1 MKILRKLLTL
11 AVQDTN
17 KFEQSLDA
25 EIENL
30 HTIARLSAQYPDLP
44 LSSHN
49 QSPNKKTR
57 VSNCHNEKVILNI
70 QQNLSIYEKN

>member
-1 MKILRKLLTL
+1 LSKFTMKILRKLLTL

-44 LSSHN
+44 LSLIESLIN
-49 QSPNKKTR
+49 SMKEKAFIDFTFNR
-57 VSNCHNEKVILNI
+57 NEQK
-70 QQNLSIYEKN
+70 

>member
-44 LSSHN
+44 LSLIESLIDSMKEKAFIDFTFN
-49 QSPNKKTR
+49 R
-57 VSNCHNEKVILNI
+57 NEQK
-70 QQNLSIYEKN
+70 

>member
-44 LSSHN
+44 LSLIESLIN
-49 QSPNKKTR
+49 SMKEKAFIDFTFNR
-57 VSNCHNEKVILNI
+57 NEQK
-70 QQNLSIYEKN
+70 